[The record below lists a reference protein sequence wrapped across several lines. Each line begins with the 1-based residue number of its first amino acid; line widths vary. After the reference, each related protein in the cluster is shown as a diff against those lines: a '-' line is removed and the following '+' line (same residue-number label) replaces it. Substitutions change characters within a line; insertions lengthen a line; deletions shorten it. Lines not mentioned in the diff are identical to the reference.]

1 MIKFLSE
8 FGPLIAFFVGYK
20 YGGIQSATLYM
31 VIASVVSVII
41 CYILYR
47 KVQTFSLVSSGIL
60 LVTGGITI
68 FTGNSMFIKIKPTIL
83 YIIFGSAFF
92 ISALKNKPFMKY
104 LLSGTIQ
111 LKEESWNLLS
121 YRFTI
126 FFLLMAI
133 INEVVWRNFEEITWV
148 KFKVFGAIP
157 ITLLFILIQI
167 PFVIKNKLPNND

>member
-8 FGPLIAFFVGYK
+8 FGPLIAFFIGYK

-133 INEVVWRNFEEITWV
+133 INEIVWRNFEEITWV